1 MRILLIEDDSSLSEA
16 LAAILENSDY
26 QVEVASDGLEGLSCA
41 LNGNFDEII
50 LDIMLPGMNG
60 FEVLSEIRARGVATP
75 VMLLTARDSLHD
87 KVAGLEGGA
96 DDYLTKP
103 FAPAELL
110 ARLRA
115 LTRRFGE
122 ASFDHVSLGNTSLDL
137 NSCMLSCG
145 DKEVHLGFKE
155 FSIMRILM
163 TSSSCVTSKETLIS
177 KVWGSGSMAE
187 GNNVEVYISF
197 LRKKLAFVGSD
208 LKIVTLRKV
217 GYRLDVGEK

>member
-1 MRILLIEDDSSLSEA
+1 MRVLLVEDDASLAEA
-16 LAAILENSDY
+16 LVAILEGSEY
-26 QVEVASDGLEGLSCA
+26 QVEAVNNGVEGLSRIVS
-41 LNGNFDEII
+41 GDFDAVI
-50 LDIMLPGMNG
+50 LDVMLPGMNG
-60 FEVLSEIRARGVATP
+60 FEVLSEVRSRAIRTP

-87 KVAGLEGGA
+87 KVAGLEKGA
-96 DDYLTKP
+96 DDYMTKP

-122 ASFDHVSLGNTSLDL
+122 AFSDQVRFGDACLDL
-137 NSCMLSCG
+137 NSCTLSCKG
-145 DKEVHLGFKE
+145 KEVHLGFKE

-163 TSSSCVTSKETLIS
+163 TSSSHVTSKETLIS
-177 KVWGSGSMAE
+177 KVWGADSAAE

-197 LRKKLAFVGSD
+197 LRKKLAFLGSD

-217 GYRLDVGEK
+217 GYRLDLGAE

>member
-1 MRILLIEDDSSLSEA
+1 MRILLVEDDASLA
-16 LAAILENSDY
+16 DTLVAILEDNGF
-26 QVEVASDGLEGLSCA
+26 QVEAANNGIDGLARILA
-41 LNGNFDEII
+41 DDFDAVI

-60 FEVLSEIRARGVATP
+60 FEVLSEVRSRGVHTP

-96 DDYLTKP
+96 DDYMTKP

-110 ARLRA
+110 ARLRV

-122 ASFDHVSLGNTSLDL
+122 ASPDRVQMGNTRLNL

-163 TSSSCVTSKETLIS
+163 TSSSRVTSKEDLIS
-177 KVWGSGSMAE
+177 KVWGTGSAAE

-217 GYRLDVGEK
+217 GYRLDSVSS

>member
-1 MRILLIEDDSSLSEA
+1 MRILLIEDDSSLSGA
-16 LAAILENSDY
+16 LAAILENNDY
-26 QVEVASDGLEGLSCA
+26 QVEVANDGLEGLSRA
-41 LNGNFDEII
+41 LNGGFDAIV

-122 ASFDHVSLGNTSLDL
+122 ASLDHVSLGNTRLDL

-208 LKIVTLRKV
+208 LKIITLRKV